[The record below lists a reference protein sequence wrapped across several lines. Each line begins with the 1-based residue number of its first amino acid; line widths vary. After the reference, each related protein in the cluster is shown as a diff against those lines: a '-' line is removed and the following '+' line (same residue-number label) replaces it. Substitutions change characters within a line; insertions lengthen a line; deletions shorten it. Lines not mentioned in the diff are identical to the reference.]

1 LNRRCGGGYVGTII
15 TETMMRL
22 PLLAAALI
30 ALATTP
36 AAQADEITVF
46 AAASLKTALDQIAA
60 DWQQSHGDKV
70 VISYAGSSK
79 LAKQIQEGAPA
90 DLFISASTDWMDAV
104 EKSGDIDPATREDL
118 LGNTLVLVGHGTPAA
133 GEIAQLP
140 QLLGQD
146 KLAMALVDSVPAG
159 QYGKEALQKLGLW
172 DKLQGQVAQA
182 DDVRAALK
190 LVATGEAPL
199 GIVYRS
205 DAVAEKGVGVI
216 ATFPEDSHA
225 PITYP
230 AAVTKAADTPE
241 AAAFLKSLKSEPARG
256 IFQAQGFS
264 VAP

>member
-1 LNRRCGGGYVGTII
+1 
-15 TETMMRL
+15 MRL

-30 ALATTP
+30 ALAPATAP
-36 AAQADEITVF
+36 AAHADDITVF

-60 DWQQSHGDKV
+60 DWEKAHGDKLL
-70 VISYAGSSK
+70 ISYAGSSK
-79 LAKQIQEGAPA
+79 LAKQIQAGAPA

-104 EKSGDIDPATREDL
+104 EKTGDILPATREDL
-118 LGNTLVLVGHGTPAA
+118 LGNTLVLVGHGTPAKA
-133 GEIAQLP
+133 EVANLP
-140 QLLGQD
+140 QLLGKG

-159 QYGKEALQKLGLW
+159 QYGKESLEKLGLW
-172 DKLQGQVAQA
+172 DKVQGQVAQA

-199 GIVYRS
+199 GIVYGS
-205 DAVAEKGVGVI
+205 DAVAEKGVGVV
-216 ATFPEDSHA
+216 ATFPADSHA

-241 AAAFLKSLKSEPARG
+241 AAAFLKALKEQPARG
-256 IFQAQGFS
+256 IFEAQGFT